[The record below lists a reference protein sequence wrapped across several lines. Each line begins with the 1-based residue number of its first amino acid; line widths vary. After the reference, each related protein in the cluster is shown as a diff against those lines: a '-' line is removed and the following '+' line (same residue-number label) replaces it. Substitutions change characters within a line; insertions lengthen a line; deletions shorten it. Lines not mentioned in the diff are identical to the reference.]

1 MGLCLMAMWGCVD
14 GCIGLMR
21 AWWLCL
27 RWVEDV
33 RRFASKDGERGEWSL
48 RVCLLCAKDL
58 DERVCLLEWVT

>member
-1 MGLCLMAMWGCVD
+1 MGLCLMAVLDC
-14 GCIGLMR
+14 

-27 RWVEDV
+27 KWVEDV
-33 RRFASKDGERGEWSL
+33 GGFASKDGERGEWSL